1 MVFIRKEGQF
11 AEKMRLCFGIVDQSL
26 PHLRKGLR
34 SKEDM
39 EAAAQIIFH
48 SIICSAVVI
57 TDMEKILAIRTKK
70 AYECLAD
77 PGFLTPVLQSVT
89 DLKPTYFQQ
98 ADFPDN
104 MKNVLK
110 DAPEYYRPQ
119 PADVVEIN
127 GQPFYADQVGDTV
140 QTLGLGESTTP
151 GEVDPITETIRDQ
164 IF

>member
-1 MVFIRKEGQF
+1 
-11 AEKMRLCFGIVDQSL
+11 
-26 PHLRKGLR
+26 
-34 SKEDM
+34 M

-110 DAPEYYRPQ
+110 DQIIVTAPLLEGEHAIGGLTIVLKSAGMLYRW
-119 PADVVEIN
+119 
-127 GQPFYADQVGDTV
+127 T
-140 QTLGLGESTTP
+140 
-151 GEVDPITETIRDQ
+151 
-164 IF
+164 